1 MIFALQ
7 HQAITWT
14 NVDESPARSGGI
26 HQWAISQDTYPSLSY
41 IILSYSI
48 LSYPL
53 LSYPILSYGFQNYYS
68 EITAESPR
76 GQWLIR

>member
-48 LSYPL
+48 LSYPMVFKFI
-53 LSYPILSYGFQNYYS
+53 ILKLQPNLPGANDLYDNVT
-68 EITAESPR
+68 IWPA
-76 GQWLIR
+76 